1 MNQEQNI
8 RQLMYGTER
17 LFGWLT
23 DLRKISN
30 ISLDNVRRAE
40 NDNRAAVIKFYFALA
55 NNRV

>member
-1 MNQEQNI
+1 
-8 RQLMYGTER
+8 MYGTER

-40 NDNRAAVIKFYFALA
+40 NDNRAAVLKFYFALA
-55 NNRV
+55 NNGV